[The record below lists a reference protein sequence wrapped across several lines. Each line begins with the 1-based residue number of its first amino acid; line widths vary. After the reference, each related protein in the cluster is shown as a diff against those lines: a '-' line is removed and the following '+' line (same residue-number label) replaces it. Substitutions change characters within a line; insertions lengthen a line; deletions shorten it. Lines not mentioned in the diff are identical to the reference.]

1 MYKQAKPISLSL
13 PFVRIMVRKRA
24 IVRKYETHKAKLGR
38 VVNLGRYMVAFFPKS
53 SYRCPSASL
62 RVS

>member
-1 MYKQAKPISLSL
+1 MSKHAKPINISL
-13 PFVRIMVRKRA
+13 PFVRVMIRKRA
-24 IVRKYETHKAKLGR
+24 LVRKYETHKAKLGR
-38 VVNLGRYMVAFFPKS
+38 VVNVGRYMVALFPKS